1 MKGTYKDT
9 RHLVSNGLQVTALSY
24 YGTSNEKLWAGRRC
38 LFRQRFFVKGKKSL
52 MRPVCRMI
60 LLERKHP
67 MKNDVLLQHDVVLQL
82 EHQLLI
88 SEYAIGVE
96 VHNGVVKLVGRVRDY
111 ATLVNAELVA
121 LHVEGV
127 TTVILDVHVIG
138 SRCGHPFTHSGI
150 ERDHLGQAAGAAR
163 NRTHEQL
170 ALDQLHDSQG
180 P

>member
-1 MKGTYKDT
+1 
-9 RHLVSNGLQVTALSY
+9 
-24 YGTSNEKLWAGRRC
+24 
-38 LFRQRFFVKGKKSL
+38 
-52 MRPVCRMI
+52 
-60 LLERKHP
+60 

-82 EHQLLI
+82 EHQLHI
-88 SEYAIGVE
+88 SDDAIGVE

-138 SRCGHPFTHSGI
+138 SPRSHLVAHSGTQ
-150 ERDHLGQAAGAAR
+150 RDHLGQAAGAAR

-170 ALDQLHDSQG
+170 ALDQLHDS
-180 P
+180 